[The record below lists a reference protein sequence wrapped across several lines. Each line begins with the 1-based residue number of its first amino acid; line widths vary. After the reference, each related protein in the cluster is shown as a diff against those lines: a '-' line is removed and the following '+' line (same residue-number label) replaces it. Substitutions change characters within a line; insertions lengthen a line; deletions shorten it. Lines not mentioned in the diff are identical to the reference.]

1 MLHGFITPHIHMQ
14 LPKSRISLLR
24 QFSDSNTYASK
35 LIDCLHNILTSLR
48 QGGAF
53 ANQVEFS
60 EARSEN
66 GYGF

>member
-1 MLHGFITPHIHMQ
+1 M
-14 LPKSRISLLR
+14 
-24 QFSDSNTYASK
+24 
-35 LIDCLHNILTSLR
+35 LTSLR

-66 GYGF
+66 GYGFWRPGLKMVFQALAPRT